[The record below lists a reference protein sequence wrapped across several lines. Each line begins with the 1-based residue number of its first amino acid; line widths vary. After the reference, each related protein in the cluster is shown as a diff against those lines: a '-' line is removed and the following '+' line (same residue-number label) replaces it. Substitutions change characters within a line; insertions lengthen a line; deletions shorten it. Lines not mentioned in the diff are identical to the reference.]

1 MISLRCSKCTAHSAF
16 GLLLLIAS
24 GAVARSQSTLPPSAA
39 PTAQKPAAATYRIA
53 GTVVNAVTGE
63 PVPRAL
69 AALLSSENRH
79 TVASVACDSDGRF
92 AFEGLPAGKYSL
104 TASRRGYLTAFYNEH
119 EHYSSAIVTGDGQQ
133 TEDLALRL
141 KPDASLQVD
150 VTDEAGDPVEKA
162 TIHVFFRLHGY
173 GVGERIISIANSITD
188 EDGSRHLYSL
198 PPGDYFVAV
207 TARPWYAMHG
217 PATPVSAVEGRNV
230 NPVLDVAYPVTYFD
244 SVTDEAA
251 ATPIVLAAGARE
263 RVSITLHPMPALHV
277 YVPVPEGHE
286 NALPPPKLR
295 QPIFGSTF
303 SPEDFGV
310 PLSIEKGMAEFV
322 GVPPG
327 HYELQQGDP
336 PRIADL
342 NATASQQV
350 LSSAGTPTAAI
361 HVSLRNANGSAP
373 TDKLHLALNWADRA
387 HPRPQIITTYEKDEA
402 SFEAVPPGV
411 YDLSILSDDW
421 NWLYPVASINSNGQ
435 TRLKNRITVSDQ
447 PLTLAVTL
455 STIDTL
461 IEGFARKARVPSDR
475 STISGVEAG
484 NGLAGVMVVLVP
496 NDPANHL
503 DLFRLDQSD
512 SDGSFALRGVAPGQ
526 YTIVAIE
533 DGWGLE
539 WARPEVIG
547 RYLSGGSAV
556 TVTESSGKLL
566 RLSKAVPVESR

>member
-1 MISLRCSKCTAHSAF
+1 MALLLATAGAQPAPAHSP
-16 GLLLLIAS
+16 
-24 GAVARSQSTLPPSAA
+24 V
-39 PTAQKPAAATYRIA
+39 YRIA

-63 PVPRAL
+63 PLPRAL

-104 TASRRGYLTAFYNEH
+104 TASKRGYLTAFYNEH

-133 TEDLALRL
+133 TEDLTLRL
-141 KPDASLQVD
+141 NPDASLQVD

-162 TIHVFFRLHGY
+162 TIHVFMRQHGY

-188 EDGSRHLYSL
+188 EEGSRHIYSL

-217 PATPVSAVEGRNV
+217 PATPVSSAEGKNV

-263 RVSITLHPMPALHV
+263 RVSITLHPLPALHV
-277 YVPVPEGHE
+277 YVPVPEGRE

-295 QPIFGSTF
+295 QPIFGTAF
-303 SPEDFGV
+303 SPENFGV

-342 NATASQQV
+342 NASASQQV
-350 LSSAGTPTAAI
+350 LSTAGTPTAAI
-361 HVSLRNANGSAP
+361 HVTLRNANGSVLP
-373 TDKLHLALNWADRA
+373 DKLQLALNWADPA
-387 HPRPQIITTYEKDEA
+387 HPRTRIVAACDKDEA

-411 YDLSILSDDW
+411 YELLVLSEDE
-421 NWLYPVASINSNGQ
+421 NWLYPVASIAADGQ
-435 TRLKNRITVSDQ
+435 TRPRNKITVSDH
-447 PLTLAVTL
+447 PLSLTVTL
-455 STIDTL
+455 NPSDTL
-461 IEGFARKARVPSDR
+461 VEGFVKKAGVPGDR
-475 STISGVEAG
+475 SIVAGVEKSSK
-484 NGLAGVMVVLVP
+484 GLAGVMVVLVP

-512 SDGSFALRGVAPGQ
+512 SDGSFALRGVAPGH
-526 YTIVAIE
+526 YTVVAIE

-547 RYLSGGSAV
+547 RYLSGGIAV
-556 TVTESSGKLL
+556 TVTERSGKLV
-566 RLSKAVPVESR
+566 RLSEAVPVESR

>member
-1 MISLRCSKCTAHSAF
+1 MLDNLLFSPARFVCILT
-16 GLLLLIAS
+16 LLLVCLPAL
-24 GAVARSQSTLPPSAA
+24 SQTV
-39 PTAQKPAAATYRIA
+39 YRIS

-63 PVPRAL
+63 PVPRAF

-79 TVASVACDSDGRF
+79 TVASVACNSDGRF

-104 TASRRGYLTAFYNEH
+104 TASRRGYLMAFYNEH
-119 EHYSSAIVTGDGQQ
+119 EQYSSAIVTGVGQQ

-141 KPDASLQVD
+141 NPEASIQVD

-162 TIHVFFRLHGY
+162 AIHLFLRQHGY
-173 GVGERIISIANSITD
+173 GVGERIISIANSTTG
-188 EDGSRHLYSL
+188 EDGSWHFYSL

-217 PATPVSAVEGRNV
+217 PATPVSAAEGKNV
-230 NPVLDVAYPVTYFD
+230 NPALDVAYPVTYFD

-263 RVSITLHPMPALHV
+263 RVSITLHPLPALHV
-277 YVPVPEGHE
+277 YVPVPQGQE

-295 QPIFGSTF
+295 QPIFGTAF
-303 SPEDFGV
+303 TPEDMNIGI
-310 PLSIEKGMAEFV
+310 PALIENGTAEFV
-322 GVPPG
+322 GLPPG
-327 HYELQQGDP
+327 HYELKQGNP

-342 NATASQQV
+342 NAAASQQV
-350 LSSAGTPTAAI
+350 LSTAGTPTASI
-361 HVSLRNANGSAP
+361 HVTLRNANGSALP
-373 TDKLHLALNWADRA
+373 DKLQLALNWADPA
-387 HPRPQIITTYEKDEA
+387 HPRTRIVAACDKDEA

-411 YDLSILSDDW
+411 YELLVLGDDE
-421 NWLYPVASINSNGQ
+421 NWLYPVASITADGQ
-435 TRLKNRITVSDQ
+435 TQHKNRITAGDH
-447 PLTLAVTL
+447 PLSLTVTL
-455 STIDTL
+455 KPSDTRV
-461 IEGFARKARVPSDR
+461 EGFARKSGKVKTGVPGDR
-475 STISGVEAG
+475 STVAGVEKSS

-512 SDGSFALRGVAPGQ
+512 SDGSFALRGVAPGH
-526 YTIVAIE
+526 YTLVAIE

-547 RYLSGGSAV
+547 RYLSGGIAV
-556 TVTESSGKLL
+556 TVTERSGKLV
-566 RLSKAVPVESR
+566 RLSEAVPVLSR

>member
-1 MISLRCSKCTAHSAF
+1 MMSLRCLKGTAYAAF
-16 GLLLLIAS
+16 GLLMLIAS
-24 GAVARSQSTLPPSAA
+24 GAIARSQSTLPPSTA
-39 PTAQKPAAATYRIA
+39 PAAQKHAAAHLYRIA
-53 GTVVNAVTGE
+53 GTVINAVTGE

-79 TVASVACDSDGRF
+79 TVASVACDGDGRF

-104 TASRRGYLTAFYNEH
+104 TASKRGYISAFYNEH
-119 EHYSSAIVTGDGQQ
+119 ERYSSAVVTGDGQQ
-133 TEDLALRL
+133 TEDLVLRL
-141 KPDASLQVD
+141 KPDASIQVD

-188 EDGSRHLYSL
+188 EAGSRHFYSL

-217 PATPVSAVEGRNV
+217 PATPVSAAEGKVV
-230 NPVLDVAYPVTYFD
+230 NPALDVAYPITYFD
-244 SVTDEAA
+244 SVTDEAS

-263 RVSITLHPMPALHV
+263 RVSITLHPLPALHV
-277 YVPVPEGHE
+277 YVPVPEGQE

-295 QPIFGSTF
+295 QPIFGTAF
-303 SPEDFGV
+303 TPEDFGI

-322 GVPPG
+322 GLPPG

-342 NATASQQV
+342 NAAATQQV
-350 LSSAGTPTAAI
+350 LSTAGTPTAAI
-361 HVSLRNANGSAP
+361 HVTLRNASGSALP
-373 TDKLHLALNWADRA
+373 DKLHLALNWADPA
-387 HPRPQIITTYEKDEA
+387 HPRTQIIATCDKDEA

-411 YDLSILSDDW
+411 YDLRVLSDDE
-421 NWLYPVASINSNGQ
+421 NWLYPVASITSEGQ
-435 TRLKNRITVSDQ
+435 TRPRNKITVGDH
-447 PLTLAVTL
+447 PLSLDVTL
-455 STIDTL
+455 SPIDTR
-461 IEGFARKARVPSDR
+461 IEGFARK
-475 STISGVEAG
+475 EG
-484 NGLAGVMVVLVP
+484 NGLAGVMIVLVP
-496 NDPANHL
+496 VDPANHQ

-512 SDGSFALRGVAPGQ
+512 SDGSFALQGVSPGH
-526 YTIVAIE
+526 YTLVAIE

-547 RYLSGGSAV
+547 RYLSGGIAV
-556 TVTESSGKLL
+556 TVTERSGKLV
-566 RLSKAVPVESR
+566 RLSEAVPVQSR